1 MASCRE
7 VILPDIENIENQPDE
22 KGGKRHIYIKNFC
35 GIEDK
40 ERRRQKWNL
49 NKMKRKNSKKAKCP
63 NNRSKNVEGGF
74 PCERCSPPRN
84 LITFWRTPKN

>member
-1 MASCRE
+1 MASCGE

-40 ERRRQKWNL
+40 ERTST
-49 NKMKRKNSKKAKCP
+49 KMK
-63 NNRSKNVEGGF
+63 
-74 PCERCSPPRN
+74 
-84 LITFWRTPKN
+84 PKQNET